1 MGSISMPQGRGNRKH
16 NIRVYGK
23 GKVPGNIDLS
33 RTDQNIVWKDETV
46 THAYHRIFDEA
57 VSEYNAKQKRKDRQ
71 IKDYRTHILNSKN
84 GEKEFYEDVLQWGKQ
99 EDYMEHPELRGVAME
114 CLLEYIK
121 GFEER
126 NPGLELIGAYI
137 HMDEAS
143 PHMHFDYIPV
153 AEGYKTGIRKRNSLD
168 RAMRN
173 LIAVRTGREYV
184 PRPDEKDASGKC
196 TDNATKQWKEMERAH
211 FRKICIRRGLAVDG
225 EIKAPERDSLSV
237 LEYKAEMR
245 KQEIQ
250 KLEFKEKELR
260 GNLYNLQNL
269 IKQAE
274 DKLEKAKKEATRILE
289 EAHAKVDGLM
299 EKINLSLGLIPK
311 KDIEDKRLQ
320 VVEHYNECK
329 KYLTDDMMQAIK
341 AEDMESLSH
350 LVFAMVIKNPD
361 GTTARWKPGFK
372 EVSDFYMRYK
382 EYTEMKNKNVK
393 TEDILKRLESPIT
406 RKRHHIS

>member
-1 MGSISMPQGRGNRKH
+1 MGSISLPQGRGNRQH
-16 NIRVYGK
+16 NLRNYGE
-23 GKVPGNIDLS
+23 GKVPSNIDLS
-33 RTDQNIVWKDETV
+33 RTDQNIVWKDET
-46 THAYHRIFDEA
+46 TTQAYHRIFDEA
-57 VSEYNAKQKRKDRQ
+57 VAEYNAKQKRKDRQ

-99 EDYMEHPELRGVAME
+99 EDFIEHPELRETAKH
-114 CLLEYIK
+114 CLLEYIE

-153 AEGYKTGIRKRNSLD
+153 AEGYKIGVQKRNSLD

-173 LIAVRTGREYV
+173 LIVVRTGSEYS

-225 EIKAPERDSLSV
+225 EIKTPERDSLSV

-250 KLEFKEKELR
+250 KLEVQEKELR
-260 GNLYNLQNL
+260 GTLRNLQNL

-274 DKLEKAKKEATRILE
+274 EKIEEAKKEAARILE
-289 EAHAKVDGLM
+289 EAHAKVDGLL
-299 EKINLSLGLIPK
+299 EKINRRLGLIPK
-311 KDIEDKRLQ
+311 KDIEDERQK
-320 VVEHYNECK
+320 VEKSYFECQ
-329 KYLTDDMMQAIK
+329 KYLTDDMRRAINN
-341 AEDMESLSH
+341 EDIESLKH
-350 LVFAMVIKNPD
+350 MVYAMVVNNPD
-361 GTTARWKPGFK
+361 GTTARWEPGF
-372 EVSDFYMRYK
+372 EQVSSFYSHFKDYV
-382 EYTEMKNKNVK
+382 EMKNKNVK
-393 TEDILKRLESPIT
+393 TEDILRKLEQPERVRG
-406 RKRHHIS
+406 RKR

>member
-1 MGSISMPQGRGNRKH
+1 MGSISMPQGRGNRQH
-16 NIRVYGK
+16 NLRNYGE
-23 GKVPGNIDLS
+23 GKIPSNIDVT
-33 RTDQNIVWKDETV
+33 RTDQNIVWKDEPIA
-46 THAYHRIFDEA
+46 HAYHRIFDEA

-99 EDYMEHPELRGVAME
+99 EDFMEHPELREVAKD
-114 CLLEYIK
+114 CLLEYIE

-153 AEGYKTGIRKRNSLD
+153 AEGYKTGIQKRNSLD

-173 LIAVRTGREYV
+173 LIAIRTGSEYS

-225 EIKAPERDSLSV
+225 EIKTPERDSLSV

-250 KLEFKEKELR
+250 KLEVKEKELR
-260 GNLYNLQNL
+260 GTLRNLQNL

-274 DKLEKAKKEATRILE
+274 EKLEAAKQEASRILQ
-289 EAHAKVDGLM
+289 EAHAKVDGLF
-299 EKINLSLGLIPK
+299 EKINRRLGLIPK
-311 KDIEDKRLQ
+311 KDIEDERQK
-320 VVEHYNECK
+320 VEKAYFACE
-329 KYLTDDMMQAIK
+329 KYLTNDMRLAINS
-341 AEDMESLSH
+341 EDIEALGHM
-350 LVFAMVIKNPD
+350 VYAMVVKNPD
-361 GTTARWKPGFK
+361 GTTARWEPGY
-372 EVSDFYMRYK
+372 EQVSSFYSRFEDYVN
-382 EYTEMKNKNVK
+382 MKNKNVK
-393 TEDILKRLESPIT
+393 TEDILRELERPE
-406 RKRHHIS
+406 RVHGRRR

>member
-1 MGSISMPQGRGNRKH
+1 MPQGRGNRQH
-16 NIRVYGK
+16 NLRNYGE
-23 GKVPGNIDLS
+23 GKLPSNVDAS
-33 RTDQNIVWKDETV
+33 RTEQNIVWKDETIV
-46 THAYHRIFDEA
+46 QAYHRIFDDA
-57 VSEYNAKQKRKDRQ
+57 VAEYNAKQKRKDRQ

-99 EDYMEHPELRGVAME
+99 EDFIEHPEWREIAKE

-121 GFEER
+121 GFEDR

-153 AEGYKTGIRKRNSLD
+153 ATGYKTGVQKRNSLD

-173 LIAVRTGREYV
+173 LIAVRTGSEYS

-196 TDNATKQWKEMERAH
+196 IDNATKQWKEMERAH

-225 EIKAPERDSLSV
+225 EIKTPERDSLSV

-250 KLEFKEKELR
+250 KLEIREKELR
-260 GNLYNLQNL
+260 GTLRNLQSF

-274 DKLEKAKKEATRILE
+274 EKLEEAKKEAASIIE
-289 EAHAKVDGLM
+289 SAKAKANEWL
-299 EKINLSLGLIPK
+299 EKINIRLGLIPK
-311 KDIEDKRLQ
+311 KDIEDKRLEL
-320 VVEHYNECK
+320 VGYYKACEP
-329 KYLTDDMMQAIK
+329 YLTNDMRIAINN
-341 AEDMESLSH
+341 EDVKGFGV
-350 LVFAMVIKNPD
+350 LVSRLTASNPD
-361 GTTARWKPGFK
+361 GTVARRDPGWEELF
-372 EVSDFYMRYK
+372 DFEIK
-382 EYTEMKNKNVK
+382 FGEYLEMKNKNVK
-393 TEDILKRLESPIT
+393 TEDILKELEQT
-406 RKRHHIS
+406 ERVRGRRK

>member
-1 MGSISMPQGRGNRKH
+1 MPSNV
-16 NIRVYGK
+16 NA
-23 GKVPGNIDLS
+23 S
-33 RTDQNIVWKDETV
+33 RTEQNIVWKDET
-46 THAYHRIFDEA
+46 TAHAYHRIFDDA

-99 EDYMEHPELRGVAME
+99 EDFIEHPEWREIAKE
-114 CLLEYIK
+114 CLLEYIE

-153 AEGYKTGIRKRNSLD
+153 ATGYKTGVQKRNSLD

-173 LIAVRTGREYV
+173 LIAVRTGSEYS

-211 FRKICIRRGLAVDG
+211 FKKICIRRGLVVDG
-225 EIKAPERDSLSV
+225 EVKTPERDSLSV

-250 KLEFKEKELR
+250 KLETQEKELR
-260 GNLYNLQNL
+260 GTLRNLQSL

-274 DKLEKAKKEATRILE
+274 EKLEEAKKEAASIIE
-289 EAHAKVDGLM
+289 SAKAKANEWL
-299 EKINLSLGLIPK
+299 EKINIRLGLIPK
-311 KDIEDKRLQ
+311 KDIEDKRREL
-320 VVEHYNECK
+320 VGYYKACES
-329 KYLTDDMMQAIK
+329 YLTNDMRIAINN
-341 AEDMESLSH
+341 EDVKGFGA
-350 LVFAMVIKNPD
+350 LVSQLTASNPD
-361 GTTARWKPGFK
+361 GTVAKRDPGWEELF
-372 EVSDFYMRYK
+372 DFEIK
-382 EYTEMKNKNVK
+382 FGEYLEMKSKNVK
-393 TEDILKRLESPIT
+393 TDIIKELEQHT
-406 RKRHHIS
+406 RTPSHHR

>member
-1 MGSISMPQGRGNRKH
+1 MGSISMPQGRGNRQH
-16 NIRVYGK
+16 NLRNYGE
-23 GKVPGNIDLS
+23 GKLPSNVDAS
-33 RTDQNIVWKDETV
+33 RTEQNIVWKDET
-46 THAYHRIFDEA
+46 TAHAYHRIFDDA

-99 EDYMEHPELRGVAME
+99 EDFIEHPEWRDIAKE
-114 CLLEYIK
+114 CLLEYIE
-121 GFEER
+121 GFEDR

-153 AEGYKTGIRKRNSLD
+153 AEGYKNGVQKRNSLD

-173 LIAVRTGREYV
+173 LIAVRTGSEYS

-211 FRKICIRRGLAVDG
+211 FRMICIKHGLTVDG
-225 EIKAPERDSLSV
+225 EIKTPERDSLSV

-250 KLEFKEKELR
+250 KLETQEKELR
-260 GNLYNLQNL
+260 GNIHNLQSL

-274 DKLEKAKKEATRILE
+274 EKLEEAKKEAASIIE
-289 EAHAKVDGLM
+289 SAKAKANEWL
-299 EKINLSLGLIPK
+299 EKINIRLGLIPK
-311 KDIEDKRLQ
+311 KDIEDKRREL
-320 VVEHYNECK
+320 VGYYKACEP
-329 KYLTDDMMQAIK
+329 YLTNDMRMAINN
-341 AEDMESLSH
+341 EDVKGFGA
-350 LVFAMVIKNPD
+350 LVSRLTASNPD
-361 GTTARWKPGFK
+361 GTVARRDPGWEELF
-372 EVSDFYMRYK
+372 DFEIK
-382 EYTEMKNKNVK
+382 FEEYLEMKKKNVK
-393 TEDILKRLESPIT
+393 TGDILKELNKPDLDNRM
-406 RKRHHIS
+406 

>member
-1 MGSISMPQGRGNRKH
+1 MGSISMTQGRGNRQH
-16 NIRVYGK
+16 NLRNYGE
-23 GKVPGNIDLS
+23 GKLPSNIDLA
-33 RTDQNIVWKDETV
+33 RTDQNIVWKDETT
-46 THAYHRIFDEA
+46 THAYHRIFDES
-57 VSEYNAKQKRKDRQ
+57 VSEYNARQKRKDRQ

-99 EDYMEHPELRGVAME
+99 EDFIEHPELREIAKV
-114 CLLEYIK
+114 CLLEYIER
-121 GFEER
+121 FEER

-153 AEGYKTGIRKRNSLD
+153 AEGYKTGVQKRNSLD

-173 LIAVRTGREYV
+173 LILVRTGSEYS

-225 EIKAPERDSLSV
+225 EIKTPERDSLSV

-250 KLEFKEKELR
+250 KLEVQERELR
-260 GNLYNLQNL
+260 GTLRNLQNL

-274 DKLEKAKKEATRILE
+274 EKIEEAKKEAARILE
-289 EAHAKVDGLM
+289 EAHAKVDGLL
-299 EKINLSLGLIPK
+299 EKINRRLGLIPK
-311 KDIEDKRLQ
+311 KDIEDKRLE
-320 VVEHYNECK
+320 VIEYYNDCK
-329 KYLTDDMMQAIK
+329 QYLSDDMKRAINNSDLDLLRNQVHK
-341 AEDMESLSH
+341 MII
-350 LVFAMVIKNPD
+350 FAPD
-361 GTTARWKPGFK
+361 GTVRRWEPGYQ
-372 EVSDFYMRYK
+372 EVSSFETK
-382 EYTEMKNKNVK
+382 FTEYLDMKKKNVK
-393 TEDILKRLESPIT
+393 TEDILRELEQPKRV
-406 RKRHHIS
+406 RGRRR

>member
-1 MGSISMPQGRGNRKH
+1 MGSISMPQGRGNRQH
-16 NIRVYGK
+16 NLRNYGE
-23 GKVPGNIDLS
+23 GKLPSNIDVT
-33 RTDQNIVWKDETV
+33 RTDQNIVWKDETI
-46 THAYHRIFDEA
+46 THAYHRIFDDVVA
-57 VSEYNAKQKRKDRQ
+57 EYNAKQKRKDRQ

-99 EDYMEHPELRGVAME
+99 EDFIEHPEWREIAKE
-114 CLLEYIK
+114 CLLEYIE

-153 AEGYKTGIRKRNSLD
+153 ATGYKTGVQKRNSLD

-173 LIAVRTGREYV
+173 LIAVRTGSEYS

-225 EIKAPERDSLSV
+225 EIKTSERDSLSV

-250 KLEFKEKELR
+250 KLETQEKELR
-260 GNLYNLQNL
+260 GTLRNLQSL

-274 DKLEKAKKEATRILE
+274 EKLEEAKKEAASIIE
-289 EAHAKVDGLM
+289 SAKAKANEWL
-299 EKINLSLGLIPK
+299 EKINIRLGLIPK
-311 KDIEDKRLQ
+311 KDIEDKRLEL
-320 VVEHYNECK
+320 VGYYKACEP
-329 KYLTDDMMQAIK
+329 YLTNDMRIAINN
-341 AEDMESLSH
+341 EDVKGFGA
-350 LVFAMVIKNPD
+350 LVSRLTASNPD
-361 GTTARWKPGFK
+361 GTVARRDSGWEELF
-372 EVSDFYMRYK
+372 DFEIK
-382 EYTEMKNKNVK
+382 FEEYLELKNKNVE
-393 TEDILKRLESPIT
+393 TEDILKELEQPE
-406 RKRHHIS
+406 RRRGRRR